1 MPRVFSV
8 PSWDGELENKS
19 SEPHVNTL
27 KNPKELLRTAD
38 NAHRGLFLDERVDA
52 RQVAA

>member
-1 MPRVFSV
+1 MRRVFPV
-8 PSWDGELENKS
+8 PSRDGDSENKS
-19 SEPHVNTL
+19 SQPHVNTL